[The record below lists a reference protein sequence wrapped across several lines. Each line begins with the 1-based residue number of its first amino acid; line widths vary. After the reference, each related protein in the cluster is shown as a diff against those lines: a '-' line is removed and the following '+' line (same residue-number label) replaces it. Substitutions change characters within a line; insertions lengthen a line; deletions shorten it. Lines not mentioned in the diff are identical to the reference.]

1 MKKIILNNEYLS
13 ATNVGLY
20 RVKRL
25 NAILG
30 AKNDEV
36 AITIHEYSDK
46 PLILY
51 Y

>member
-1 MKKIILNNEYLS
+1 MSIYQQQ
-13 ATNVGLY
+13 NVGLY

-30 AKNDEV
+30 AKNNEV